1 MKRSLLIL
9 LVLALAAA
17 GCARKAEKLTLKEGT
32 PAYTLAKDLAATIP
46 ALAPDKDTVLA
57 ETKDFKVYA
66 TDVIQAAVDNLGTRA
81 QQLKSVDAGQLKQII
96 DRAASSFA
104 ERKVLLAA
112 AAKAKTVLPAG
123 ELDKALQAE
132 YQQAGGEQAFLD
144 ALKAG
149 EVSVEHVKKSVEETL
164 LINKLLA
171 GVAEAGAKVSEEE
184 LKKAYEQETV
194 GDKTASVRHIL
205 LLTQGKSEAEKAAAK
220 TKIEGILAEAKTG
233 ADFAE
238 LAKKYSEDPGSKDN
252 GGLYEN
258 FSRGQMVQ
266 AFEDAAFSVPVGEL
280 SGVVETSY
288 GYHIIKVIGW
298 QKETRSYDAV
308 KGEIEARLKQT
319 QQGKVVE
326 NYVKGLK
333 DKAKLKV
340 IGL

>member
-288 GYHIIKVIGW
+288 GYHIIKVIGR

>member
-205 LLTQGKSEAEKAAAK
+205 LLTQGKSEAEKAATK

-288 GYHIIKVIGW
+288 GYHIIKVIGR

>member
-1 MKRSLLIL
+1 MKRSVLIL
-9 LVLALAAA
+9 LAVALAVT
-17 GCARKAEKLTLKEGT
+17 GCTPKAEKLTLKEGT
-32 PAYTLAKDLAATIP
+32 PAYTLAKDLAATVP
-46 ALAPDKDTVLA
+46 ALAPDKDTVLV
-57 ETKDFKVYA
+57 ETKDFNVYA
-66 TDVIQAAVDNLGTRA
+66 ADVIQAAVDNLGTRA

-104 ERKVLLAA
+104 ERRILLAA

-144 ALKAG
+144 ALKTG
-149 EVSVEHVKKSVEETL
+149 EVSVDHVKKSVEETL
-164 LINKLLA
+164 LINKLLE
-171 GVAEAGAKVSEEE
+171 GVAEAGAKVSEAD

-205 LLTQGKSEAEKAAAK
+205 ILTQGKTDAEKAAAK
-220 TKIEGILAEAKTG
+220 AKIEGILAEAKAG

-258 FSRGQMVQ
+258 FSRGQMVKP
-266 AFEDAAFSVPVGEL
+266 FEDAAFTVPVGQL
-280 SGVVETSY
+280 SGVVETSF
-288 GYHIIKVIGW
+288 GYHIIKVIDRK
-298 QKETRSYDAV
+298 KETRPFEAV
-308 KGEIEARLKQT
+308 KAELEARLKQT
-319 QQGKVVE
+319 QQGKVVQD
-326 NYVKGLK
+326 YIQGLK
-333 DKAKLKV
+333 DKAKIKV